1 MKREKLNLFRT
12 TAYIVSFVVLLSSS
26 FNYLIYVSQLLNF
39 SHAVLFI
46 FLHLLFLVSLCAAL
60 ENIIIESALSLFND
74 TEKSEVEARLYGGKR
89 FMPLRPI
96 IFIVIFIACYII
108 FASPEDYS
116 SDFRELILLIPSSAI
131 VINARMLI
139 SGRIRY
145 INGHYMYYNGKFN
158 FIMSYNTDEQ
168 GNLVFI
174 TEDGTLKETG
184 VSRESS
190 DFKALTEE
198 FKRNGLKSGTKV

>member
-1 MKREKLNLFRT
+1 
-12 TAYIVSFVVLLSSS
+12 
-26 FNYLIYVSQLLNF
+26 
-39 SHAVLFI
+39 
-46 FLHLLFLVSLCAAL
+46 
-60 ENIIIESALSLFND
+60 
-74 TEKSEVEARLYGGKR
+74 
-89 FMPLRPI
+89 MPLRPI